1 MRGIRVAGWVVLALF
16 VLVFFGGPFAAEL
29 AGGSGWWRDRSAPEL
44 KGFPDAAVP

>member
-1 MRGIRVAGWVVLALF
+1 MRALRVAGWVLLGLF

-29 AGGSGWWRDRSAPEL
+29 AGGCGWWRDRSDTEL